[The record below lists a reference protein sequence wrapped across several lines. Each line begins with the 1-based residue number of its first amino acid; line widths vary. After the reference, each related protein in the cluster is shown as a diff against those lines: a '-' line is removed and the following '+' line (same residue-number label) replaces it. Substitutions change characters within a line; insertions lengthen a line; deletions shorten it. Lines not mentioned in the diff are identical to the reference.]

1 MSRIFYYLKKAR
13 SMPFDELSAKI
24 ANKILNTAK
33 NKFRKTC
40 DMLGNTHINFNVPII
55 KTSYIDIKNLDV
67 SNMDPNVARYL
78 SKMYIEHKFDLL
90 GSGWV
95 KNSYDSVALGL
106 EGYKYDMNVSAPTN
120 VLEDYEP
127 IDWQKDFKS
136 GFRWSE
142 KKWYKDQRI
151 AHKLGS
157 DIKVPWELARLQHL
171 PQLAIFAMVDPNLKD
186 QNLKEFKNQ
195 ILDFIRNNPPRM
207 GVNWTCTMD
216 VGIRVANMLAAY
228 DMFCQMDEGEILDQ
242 NFKQTFSN
250 SVYEHALHIVN
261 NLEYSPQL
269 TSNHYLSDIAGLLQ
283 ACAYLDSGG
292 EIDVWLAF
300 AIQEIICEMKKEFY
314 EDGGNFESSTSY
326 HRLSGELMAYSTALI
341 FGLKSD
347 KISSLQNYDAK
358 LWFKK
363 PKLLP
368 PEAQEFKIL
377 NGRIVLPQWFADRLY
392 KIGRF
397 AADITKPNGEVPQF
411 GDNDSGR
418 FFKFSPNGEF
428 LNNEQAVRKYLN
440 LSGSK
445 GGDVPFWDENILNHS
460 TLIGCMG
467 GIFDDEMF
475 KNNMRFE
482 RSFARSLAGCTLRVS
497 DKTYKSLKASG
508 MKFGE
513 LPYLKS
519 MEFKIPNS
527 QGIKNIFYS
536 DSGIF
541 IFKSKKFYLAIC
553 ATPLGQN
560 DHGGHTHNDKLGYE
574 LWIEGCDIAR
584 DPGTY
589 LYTPIPCRR
598 NEFRSVKAHNV
609 PIVGNLEQNSWGEGA
624 IGLFGMFA
632 ECRCEVV
639 DFGEN
644 FIILA
649 AEYKGVKI
657 IRKFEI
663 KDGWLEI
670 ADMANKEFYY
680 SKFEFYSNGYGKL
693 VKIGAYNER

>member
-1 MSRIFYYLKKAR
+1 MLYYLKR
-13 SMPFDELSAKI
+13 LYSTPFRIVLIKLF
-24 ANKILNTAK
+24 NKITVFLNNFIK
-33 NKFRKTC
+33 CRIDFINK
-40 DMLGNTHINFNVPII
+40 NTHINFNIPII
-55 KTSYIDIKNLDV
+55 KTSYINTKELDL
-67 SNMDPNVARYL
+67 SNIDPNVARYL
-78 SKMYIEHKFDLL
+78 SKMYIDHKFDLL

-106 EGYKYDMNVSAPTN
+106 EGYKYDMNVAAPAS
-120 VLEDYEP
+120 VPEGYEP

-136 GFRWSE
+136 GFRWDE

-151 AHKLGS
+151 AHKPGS

-171 PQLAIFAMVDPNLKD
+171 PQLAIFAMADPNL
-186 QNLKEFKNQ
+186 QERNLKEFKNQ
-195 ILDFIRNNPPRM
+195 ILDFISNNPPRM

-228 DMFCQMDEGEILDQ
+228 DMFCQMGGGGILDQ

-261 NLEYSPQL
+261 NLEYSPHL
-269 TSNHYLSDIAGLLQ
+269 TSNHYLSDIVGLLF
-283 ACAYLDSGG
+283 ACAYLNGDG
-292 EIDVWLAF
+292 EIDAWLAF
-300 AIQEIICEMKKEFY
+300 ALQEIICEMKKEFY

-326 HRLSGELMAYSTALI
+326 HRLSGELIAYATALI
-341 FGLKSD
+341 LGLKSE
-347 KISSLQNYDAK
+347 KISSLKNYDAK
-358 LWFKK
+358 LWRKK

-368 PEAQEFKIL
+368 PEEQEFKIL
-377 NGRIVLPQWFADRLY
+377 NGQIALPQWFVDRLY

-397 AADITKPNGEVPQF
+397 TADITKPNGEVPQF

-428 LNNEQAVRKYLN
+428 LSNEQAVRKYLN
-440 LSGSK
+440 LSGFA
-445 GGDVPFWDENILNHS
+445 DDNEPFWDENILNHS
-460 TLIGCMG
+460 ALISCMG
-467 GIFDDEMF
+467 GIFDDEIF
-475 KNNMRFE
+475 KNDMRFE
-482 RSFARSLAGCTLRVS
+482 RSFIRSLAGRTLQAGDR
-497 DKTYKSLKASG
+497 TYKSLIVSG
-508 MKFGE
+508 VKFGE
-513 LPYLKS
+513 LPHRKS
-519 MEFKIPNS
+519 MKFKISNS
-527 QGIKNIFYS
+527 QEIKKLFYP

-541 IFKSKKFYLAIC
+541 IFKSSKFYLAVC

-574 LWIEGCDIAR
+574 LWIDGRDMAK

-589 LYTPIPCRR
+589 LYTPLPSRR

-609 PIVGNLEQNSWGEGA
+609 PIIGDLEQNSWGKGA
-624 IGLFGMFA
+624 IGLFGMFS

-644 FIILA
+644 FISLA

-663 KDGWLEI
+663 KEGELEI
-670 ADMANKEFYY
+670 IDMANREFYY
-680 SKFEFYSNGYGKL
+680 SKFELCSNGYGKL
-693 VKIGAYNER
+693 MKNV

>member
-1 MSRIFYYLKKAR
+1 MLYYLKR
-13 SMPFDELSAKI
+13 LYSTPFRIVLVKLF
-24 ANKILNTAK
+24 NKITVFLNNFIK
-33 NKFRKTC
+33 RRIDFINK
-40 DMLGNTHINFNVPII
+40 NTHINFKIPII
-55 KTSYIDIKNLDV
+55 KTSYINTKELDL
-67 SNMDPNVARYL
+67 SNIDPDAAKYL

-95 KNSYDSVALGL
+95 KNSYDSAALGL
-106 EGYKYDMNVSAPTN
+106 EGYKYDMNVATPAN
-120 VLEDYEP
+120 ALEGYEP

-136 GFRWSE
+136 GFRWNE

-151 AHKLGS
+151 AHKPGS
-157 DIKVPWELARLQHL
+157 DIKVPWELARFQHL
-171 PQLAIFAMVDPNLKD
+171 PQLAIFAMADPSLKE

-195 ILDFIRNNPPRM
+195 ILDFISNNPPRM

-228 DMFCQMDEGEILDQ
+228 DMFCQMDEGGILDQ

-261 NLEYSPQL
+261 NLEYSPHL

-283 ACAYLDSGG
+283 ACAYLHRSRETDA
-292 EIDVWLAF
+292 WLAF
-300 AIQEIICEMKKEFY
+300 AVQEVISEMKKEFY

-326 HRLSGELMAYSTALI
+326 HRLSGELMAYATALI
-341 FGLKSD
+341 LGLKSE
-347 KISSLQNYDAK
+347 KISSLKNYDAK
-358 LWFKK
+358 LWRKK

-368 PEAQEFKIL
+368 PDEQEFKIL
-377 NGRIVLPQWFADRLY
+377 DGKIALPQWFADRLY

-397 AADITKPNGEVPQF
+397 TADITKPNGEVPQF

-428 LNNEQAVRKYLN
+428 LSNEQTVRKYLN
-440 LSGSK
+440 LSGFA
-445 GGDVPFWDENILNHS
+445 GGDEPFWDENILNHS
-460 TLIGCMG
+460 TLISCMG
-467 GIFDDEMF
+467 GIFDDEIF
-475 KNNMRFE
+475 KNGICFE
-482 RSFARSLAGCTLRVS
+482 RSFVRALAGRTLQAS
-497 DKTYKSLKASG
+497 DKTYKSLVASG
-508 MKFGE
+508 VKFSE
-513 LPYLKS
+513 LPHRKS

-527 QGIKNIFYS
+527 QEIKNIFYP

-541 IFKSKKFYLAIC
+541 IFKSSKFYLAIC
-553 ATPLGQN
+553 ATPLGQKG
-560 DHGGHTHNDKLGYE
+560 HGGHTHNDKLGYE
-574 LWIEGCDIAR
+574 LWIDGLDIAR

-589 LYTPIPCRR
+589 LYTPIPGRR

-609 PIVGNLEQNSWGEGA
+609 PIVDDLEQNSWGEGA

-644 FIILA
+644 FISLA

-663 KDGWLEI
+663 NEGKLEI
-670 ADMANKEFYY
+670 IDMANREFYY
-680 SKFEFYSNGYGKL
+680 SKFELYSNGYGKL
-693 VKIGAYNER
+693 MKNV

>member
-1 MSRIFYYLKKAR
+1 MSRISYYLKKAR
-13 SMPFDELSAKI
+13 SMPFDELAIKI
-24 ANKILNTAK
+24 ADKILNTTK
-33 NKFRKTC
+33 NKFQKMC
-40 DMLGNTHINFNVPII
+40 DVLGNTHINFNVPII
-55 KTSYIDIKNLDV
+55 KISYINIKNLDI
-67 SNMDPNVARYL
+67 SNINPDVADYL

-106 EGYKYDMNVSAPTN
+106 EGCKYDMNVAAPASAP
-120 VLEDYEP
+120 EGYEP

-136 GFRWSE
+136 GFRWDE
-142 KKWYKDQRI
+142 KKWYKDQRT
-151 AHKLGS
+151 AHKPGS

-171 PQLAIFAMVDPNLKD
+171 PQLAIFAMADPSLKER
-186 QNLKEFKNQ
+186 NLKEFKNQ
-195 ILDFIRNNPPRM
+195 ILDFISNNPPRM

-228 DMFCQMDEGEILDQ
+228 DMFCRMDEGGILDQ

-261 NLEYSPQL
+261 NLEYSPHL

-283 ACAYLDSGG
+283 ACAYLNGGG
-292 EIDVWLAF
+292 EIDAWLAF
-300 AIQEIICEMKKEFY
+300 AVQEITCEMKKEFY

-326 HRLSGELMAYSTALI
+326 HRLSGELMAYATALI
-341 FGLKSD
+341 LGLKSE
-347 KISSLQNYDAK
+347 KISSLKNYDAK
-358 LWFKK
+358 LWHKK

-368 PEAQEFKIL
+368 PDEQEFKIL
-377 NGRIVLPQWFADRLY
+377 SGQIALPQWFVDRLY

-397 AADITKPNGEVPQF
+397 TADITKPNGEVPQF

-428 LNNEQAVRKYLN
+428 LSNEQQVARKYLN
-440 LSGSK
+440 LSGFE
-445 GGDVPFWDENILNHS
+445 GGDEPFWDENILNHS
-460 TLIGCMG
+460 TLISCMG
-467 GIFDDEMF
+467 GIFDDEIF
-475 KNNMRFE
+475 KNDMRFE
-482 RSFARSLAGCTLRVS
+482 RSFVRSLAGRTLQVS
-497 DKTYKSLKASG
+497 DKTYKSQVASG
-508 MKFGE
+508 VKFGE
-513 LPYLKS
+513 LPHRKS

-527 QGIKNIFYS
+527 QEIKNIFYP

-541 IFKSKKFYLAIC
+541 IFKSDKFYLAIC
-553 ATPLGQN
+553 ATPLGQKG
-560 DHGGHTHNDKLGYE
+560 HGGHTHNDKLGYE
-574 LWIEGCDIAR
+574 LWIDGRDMAK

-589 LYTPIPCRR
+589 LYTPLPGRR

-609 PIVGNLEQNSWGEGA
+609 PIIGDLEQNSWGEGA

-632 ECRCEVV
+632 ECRCEVT

-644 FIILA
+644 FISLA

-663 KDGWLEI
+663 KEDKLEI
-670 ADMANKEFYY
+670 IDMANREFYY
-680 SKFEFYSNGYGKL
+680 SKFELYSNGYGKL
-693 VKIGAYNER
+693 MKNV

>member
-1 MSRIFYYLKKAR
+1 MSRISYYLKKAR
-13 SMPFDELSAKI
+13 SMPLDELAVKI
-24 ANKILNTAK
+24 ANKILNTTK
-33 NKFRKTC
+33 NKFQKTC
-40 DMLGNTHINFNVPII
+40 DLIGNTHINFNIPII
-55 KTSYIDIKNLDV
+55 KTSYIGTKELDL
-67 SNMDPNVARYL
+67 SNIDSDVVRYL
-78 SKMYIEHKFDLL
+78 SKMYIQHKFDLL

-95 KNSYDSVALGL
+95 KNSYDSAALGL
-106 EGYKYDMNVSAPTN
+106 EGYKYDMNVAAPAN
-120 VLEDYEP
+120 APEGYEP

-151 AHKLGS
+151 AHKPGS

-171 PQLAIFAMVDPNLKD
+171 PQLAIFAMADPSLKE

-195 ILDFIRNNPPRM
+195 ILDFISNNPPRM

-228 DMFCQMDEGEILDQ
+228 DMFCQMGGGGILDQ

-261 NLEYSPQL
+261 NLEYSPHL

-283 ACAYLDSGG
+283 ACAYLDGGG
-292 EIDVWLAF
+292 EIDAWLAF
-300 AIQEIICEMKKEFY
+300 AVQEVISEMKKEFY

-326 HRLSGELMAYSTALI
+326 HRLSGELMAYSTALML
-341 FGLKSD
+341 GLKSE

-358 LWFKK
+358 LWRKK

-368 PEAQEFKIL
+368 PNEQEFKISD
-377 NGRIVLPQWFADRLY
+377 GKIALPQWFVDRLY

-397 AADITKPNGEVPQF
+397 TADITKLNDEVPQF

-428 LNNEQAVRKYLN
+428 LSNEQAAQKYLN
-440 LSGSK
+440 LSGFE
-445 GGDVPFWDENILNHS
+445 GGDEPFWDENILNHS
-460 TLIGCMG
+460 TLISCMG
-467 GIFDDEMF
+467 GIFDDEIF
-475 KNNMRFE
+475 KNDMCFE
-482 RSFARSLAGCTLRVS
+482 RSFARSLAGRTLQVGDR
-497 DKTYKSLKASG
+497 TYKRQVASG
-508 MKFGE
+508 AKFGE
-513 LPYLKS
+513 LPHRKS
-519 MEFKIPNS
+519 MKFKISNS
-527 QGIKNIFYS
+527 QEIKNLFYP

-541 IFKSKKFYLAIC
+541 IFKSSKFYLAVC

-574 LWIEGCDIAR
+574 LWIDGRDIAR
-584 DPGTY
+584 DPGTF
-589 LYTPIPCRR
+589 LYTPIPGRR
-598 NEFRSVKAHNV
+598 NEFRSVKAHNA
-609 PIVGNLEQNSWGEGA
+609 PIVEDLEQNSWREGIA
-624 IGLFGMFA
+624 GLFGMLA
-632 ECRCEVV
+632 ECRCFVA

-644 FIILA
+644 FISLA

-657 IRKFEI
+657 MRKFEI
-663 KDGWLEI
+663 KEDRLVI
-670 ADMANKEFYY
+670 TDTANREFYY
-680 SKFEFYSNGYGKL
+680 GKFELYSNGYGKL
-693 VKIGAYNER
+693 TKNV

>member
-1 MSRIFYYLKKAR
+1 MLYYLKR
-13 SMPFDELSAKI
+13 LYFTPFRIVLI
-24 ANKILNTAK
+24 NLFNKITFFLNNFINRRIDFI
-33 NKFRKTC
+33 NK
-40 DMLGNTHINFNVPII
+40 NTHINFNIPII
-55 KTSYIDIKNLDV
+55 KTSYINIKELDL
-67 SNMDPNVARYL
+67 SNIDPNVARYL
-78 SKMYIEHKFDLL
+78 SKMYIDHKFDLL

-95 KNSYDSVALGL
+95 KNSYDSAALGL
-106 EGYKYDMNVSAPTN
+106 EGYKYDMNVAAPAN
-120 VLEDYEP
+120 VPEGYEP
-127 IDWQKDFKS
+127 IDWQKDVKS

-151 AHKLGS
+151 AHKPGS

-171 PQLAIFAMVDPNLKD
+171 PQLAIFAMADPSLKER
-186 QNLKEFKNQ
+186 NLKEFKNQ

-207 GVNWTCTMD
+207 GVNWACTMD

-228 DMFCQMDEGEILDQ
+228 DMFCQMDSGGILDQ

-261 NLEYSPQL
+261 NLEYSPHL

-283 ACAYLDSGG
+283 ACAYLNGGG
-292 EIDVWLAF
+292 EIDAWLAF
-300 AIQEIICEMKKEFY
+300 AVQEIICEMKKEFY

-326 HRLSGELMAYSTALI
+326 HRLSGELMAYATAMIL
-341 FGLKSD
+341 GLKSE
-347 KISSLQNYDAK
+347 KISSLKNYDAK
-358 LWFKK
+358 FWRKK
-363 PKLLP
+363 PELLP
-368 PEAQEFKIL
+368 LEEQEFKIL
-377 NGRIVLPQWFADRLY
+377 NGQIALPQWFADRLY

-397 AADITKPNGEVPQF
+397 TADITKPNGEVPQF

-428 LNNEQAVRKYLN
+428 LSNEQAVRKYLN
-440 LSGSK
+440 LSGFE
-445 GGDVPFWDENILNHS
+445 GGGEPFWDENILNHS
-460 TLIGCMG
+460 TLISCMG
-467 GIFDDEMF
+467 GIFDDEIF
-475 KNNMRFE
+475 KNDMRFE
-482 RSFARSLAGCTLRVS
+482 RSFVYSLAGRTLQAV
-497 DKTYKSLKASG
+497 DKTYKSQVASG
-508 MKFGE
+508 VKFSE
-513 LPYLKS
+513 LPHRKS

-527 QGIKNIFYS
+527 QEIKNLFYP

-541 IFKSKKFYLAIC
+541 IFKSDKFYLAIC

-560 DHGGHTHNDKLGYE
+560 DHGGHTHNDKLSYE
-574 LWIEGCDIAR
+574 LWIDGRDIAR

-589 LYTPIPCRR
+589 LYTPIPGRR

-609 PIVGNLEQNSWGEGA
+609 PIISDLEQNSWGEGA

-632 ECRCEVV
+632 ECICEVA

-644 FIILA
+644 FISLA

-663 KDGWLEI
+663 KGDSLEI
-670 ADMANKEFYY
+670 IDMANREFYY
-680 SKFEFYSNGYGKL
+680 SKFELYSNGYGKL
-693 VKIGAYNER
+693 IKNV

>member
-1 MSRIFYYLKKAR
+1 MMLLYYFKKIKVIGFR
-13 SMPFDELSAKI
+13 ETIKKVFFKVLSKI
-24 ANKILNTAK
+24 NNGLQERMHIK
-33 NKFRKTC
+33 NGTR
-40 DMLGNTHINFNVPII
+40 INFNIPII
-55 KTSYIDIKNLDV
+55 KTSYINIKELDL
-67 SNMDPNVARYL
+67 SNIDPDVAKYL
-78 SKMYIEHKFDLL
+78 SKMYLEHKFDLL

-106 EGYKYDMNVSAPTN
+106 ESYKYDMNVAAPASAP
-120 VLEDYEP
+120 EGYEP

-151 AHKLGS
+151 AHKPGS

-171 PQLAIFAMVDPNLKD
+171 PQLAIFAMADTSLKE

-228 DMFCQMDEGEILDQ
+228 DMFCQMDEDGILDAD
-242 NFKQTFSN
+242 FKQTFSN

-261 NLEYSPQL
+261 NLEYSPHL

-283 ACAYLDSGG
+283 ACAYLSGG
-292 EIDVWLAF
+292 GETDAWLAF
-300 AIQEIICEMKKEFY
+300 AVQEITSEMKKEFY

-326 HRLSGELMAYSTALI
+326 HRLSGELMVYSAALI
-341 FGLKSD
+341 LGLKSE

-358 LWFKK
+358 LWRKK
-363 PKLLP
+363 PKLLSP
-368 PEAQEFKIL
+368 NEQEFKIT
-377 NGRIVLPQWFADRLY
+377 NGQIALSQWFVDRLY

-397 AADITKPNGEVPQF
+397 TADITKPNGEVPQF

-428 LNNEQAVRKYLN
+428 LSNEQAVRKYLN
-440 LSGSK
+440 LSGFE
-445 GGDVPFWDENILNHS
+445 GGDEPFWEENILNHS
-460 TLIGCMG
+460 TLISCMD
-467 GIFDDEMF
+467 GIFDNEIF
-475 KNNMRFE
+475 KNGICFE
-482 RSFARSLAGCTLRVS
+482 RSFVRSLAGRTLQVS
-497 DKTYKSLKASG
+497 DKTYKSLIASG
-508 MKFGE
+508 VKFGK
-513 LPYLKS
+513 LPHRKS

-527 QGIKNIFYS
+527 QEIKNIFYP

-541 IFKSKKFYLAIC
+541 IFKSRKFYLAIC

-560 DHGGHTHNDKLGYE
+560 GYGGHTHNDKLGYE
-574 LWIEGCDIAR
+574 LWIDGLDIAR

-589 LYTPIPCRR
+589 LYTPIPSRR
-598 NEFRSVKAHNV
+598 NGFRSVKAHNA
-609 PIVGNLEQNSWGEGA
+609 PIVGDLEQNSWGEGA
-624 IGLFGMFA
+624 IGLFGIFA
-632 ECRCEVV
+632 ECRCEVA

-644 FIILA
+644 FISLA

-657 IRKFEI
+657 IRKFEV
-663 KDGWLEI
+663 KEDSLEI
-670 ADMANKEFYY
+670 IDMANREFYY
-680 SKFEFYSNGYGKL
+680 SKFELYSNGYGKFMQ
-693 VKIGAYNER
+693 I

>member
-1 MSRIFYYLKKAR
+1 MIVYYFKKIKHMSYKDIL
-13 SMPFDELSAKI
+13 I
-24 ANKILNTAK
+24 KILNK
-33 NKFRKTC
+33 
-40 DMLGNTHINFNVPII
+40 IFNII
-55 KTSYIDIKNLDV
+55 KNIIEKNMLLKFAQTIYSHSNCSIIKLNSINIKKLDLPNIDPDV
-67 SNMDPNVARYL
+67 AKYL

-95 KNSYDSVALGL
+95 KNSYDSAALGL
-106 EGYKYDMNVSAPTN
+106 EGYKYDMNVAAPAN
-120 VLEDYEP
+120 VPEGYEP

-136 GFRWSE
+136 GFRWDE

-151 AHKLGS
+151 AHRPGS
-157 DIKVPWELARLQHL
+157 DIKVPWELARFQHL
-171 PQLAIFAMVDPNLKD
+171 PQLAIFAMTDPSLKE

-195 ILDFIRNNPPRM
+195 ILDFIHNNPPRM

-216 VGIRVANMLAAY
+216 VGIRAANMLAAY
-228 DMFCQMDEGEILDQ
+228 DMFCQMDEGGILDQ
-242 NFKQTFSN
+242 NFKQAFSN

-261 NLEYSPQL
+261 NLEYSPHL
-269 TSNHYLSDIAGLLQ
+269 TSNHYLSDIVGLLF
-283 ACAYLDSGG
+283 ACAYLNGDG
-292 EIDVWLAF
+292 EIDAWLAF
-300 AIQEIICEMKKEFY
+300 ALQEIISEMKKEFY

-326 HRLSGELMAYSTALI
+326 HRLSGELMAYATAMIL
-341 FGLKSD
+341 GLKSE
-347 KISSLQNYDAK
+347 KISSLKNYDVK
-358 LWFKK
+358 LWRKK

-368 PEAQEFKIL
+368 PEEQEFKIL
-377 NGRIVLPQWFADRLY
+377 NGQIALPQWFVDRLY

-397 AADITKPNGEVPQF
+397 TADITKPNGEVPQF

-418 FFKFSPNGEF
+418 LFKFSPNGEF
-428 LNNEQAVRKYLN
+428 LSNEQATRKYLN
-440 LSGSK
+440 LSGFE
-445 GGDVPFWDENILNHS
+445 GGDEPFWDENILNHS
-460 TLIGCMG
+460 ALISCMG
-467 GIFDDEMF
+467 GIFDDEIF
-475 KNNMRFE
+475 KNDMRFE
-482 RSFARSLAGCTLRVS
+482 RSFTRALAGRTLQVG
-497 DKTYKSLKASG
+497 DKTYKSQVALG
-508 MKFGE
+508 IKFGE
-513 LPYLKS
+513 LPYRKS

-527 QGIKNIFYS
+527 QEIKNLFYP

-541 IFKSKKFYLAIC
+541 IFKSSKFYLAIC

-574 LWIEGCDIAR
+574 LWIDGRDIAK

-598 NEFRSVKAHNV
+598 NEFRSVKAHNA
-609 PIVGNLEQNSWGEGA
+609 PIVGDLEQNSWGEGA

-644 FIILA
+644 FISLS

-663 KDGWLEI
+663 KEDKLEI
-670 ADMANKEFYY
+670 VDMANMEFYY
-680 SKFEFYSNGYGKL
+680 SKFELYSNGYGKL
-693 VKIGAYNER
+693 MKIGAL